1 MDEDSDRIVGGHNAK
16 HGDFPYVAM
25 IHQLVGNET
34 IRSFGACVFNII
46 EKFGMGHLI
55 LPAFGMSMIATQ
67 AFVHPQ
73 YAMGQNDFALL
84 YMPQNISFSK
94 IDQVIDW
101 RKDNTDGKDA
111 IKLKYA
117 TVPIIENNVC
127 KQSWLISDKHIC
139 TTAGLVQDACEG
151 FSSGGSLIVR
161 RNGRALQIGIVS
173 YGEQACP
180 NEKPYVFTKVS
191 SYSTD

>member
-34 IRSFGACVFNII
+34 IRSFGACGVTVLFRRWVLTASHYCVIDCPQ
-46 EKFGMGHLI
+46 KFSD
-55 LPAFGMSMIATQ
+55 A
-67 AFVHPQ
+67 
-73 YAMGQNDFALL
+73 
-84 YMPQNISFSK
+84 
-94 IDQVIDW
+94 QVIDW

-139 TTAGLVQDACEG
+139 TTAGLVQDACED